1 MTYSSYGRDSDDSLI
16 AERVV
21 KISRVAK
28 VVKGGRN
35 LSFSAVVVVGDS
47 DGQVG
52 IGMGKADAVPDAVR
66 KGRVKATANM
76 IQVPIKGSTIPH
88 EITARHGASE
98 VMLKPAAPGTGVI
111 AGGSVRA
118 VVELAGIKD
127 ILTKARR
134 STNPVNSVKAA
145 FKALQMLKDPE
156 EELAIRKRLA
166 ETAPQKRQASRG
178 SSRR

>member
-1 MTYSSYGRDSDDSLI
+1 
-16 AERVV
+16 
-21 KISRVAK
+21 
-28 VVKGGRN
+28 
-35 LSFSAVVVVGDS
+35 
-47 DGQVG
+47 
-52 IGMGKADAVPDAVR
+52 
-66 KGRVKATANM
+66 
-76 IQVPIKGSTIPH
+76 
-88 EITARHGASE
+88 
-98 VMLKPAAPGTGVI
+98 MLKPAAPGTGVI